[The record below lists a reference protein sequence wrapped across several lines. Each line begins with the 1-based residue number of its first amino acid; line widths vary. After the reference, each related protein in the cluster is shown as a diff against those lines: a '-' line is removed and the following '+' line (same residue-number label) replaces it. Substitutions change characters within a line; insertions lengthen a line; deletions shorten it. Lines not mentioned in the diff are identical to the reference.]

1 MFIHVY
7 PDGHVLLMATP
18 LLSSVGYRIE
28 NTWYLKES
36 RTINIS
42 LLELNDQ
49 TQLVIARASVGYDM
63 VDNNE
68 APSVKLAIL
77 SSRIQQMRMEYL
89 FYSKFP
95 QNTENTKV
103 KIKTLQKFRVHLPY
117 LKTRDYDL
125 LTSFSLE

>member
-89 FYSKFP
+89 FYSKFS

-117 LKTRDYDL
+117 LKNMV
-125 LTSFSLE
+125 